1 MAGVYSS
8 LFIADRLPA
17 GASSPYVTVPEG
29 HVFVVRNVEVVFA
42 GTASAFVALVGEAFL
57 DHVLRVYPIGSNP
70 YGSWNGRVVFPAGQ
84 QFKVQASGQLAN
96 VTVSGYDLLG

>member
-1 MAGVYSS
+1 
-8 LFIADRLPA
+8 
-17 GASSPYVTVPEG
+17 
-29 HVFVVRNVEVVFA
+29 
-42 GTASAFVALVGEAFL
+42 VGEAFL